1 MKLKIV
7 IFLLFLLP
15 KLVLAEWVLP
25 IPDGGGVKTSKPSI
39 QGKIIEI
46 SNNTIKLQKDI
57 PGKVSTIVDHLTYNN
72 QTTFFFY
79 SGGILFPD
87 ELSSGQYIWIWYITE
102 NPKMAGNPPIAAV
115 IMLWST
121 NIKDVPANKAKW
133 RFVK

>member
-1 MKLKIV
+1 MKCKIV

-15 KLVLAEWVLP
+15 KLVLGEWVLP
-25 IPDGGGVKTSKPSI
+25 IPDGGGVKPSKPSI

-46 SNNTIKLQKDI
+46 SNNIIKLQKDV
-57 PGKVSTIVDHLTYNN
+57 PGKVSTIVDHVTFND
-72 QTTFFFY
+72 QTKFFFY

-102 NPKMAGNPPIAAV
+102 NPEMAGNPPISAV

-121 NIKDVPANKAKW
+121 NVKDVPANKIKW
-133 RFVK
+133 RFAK